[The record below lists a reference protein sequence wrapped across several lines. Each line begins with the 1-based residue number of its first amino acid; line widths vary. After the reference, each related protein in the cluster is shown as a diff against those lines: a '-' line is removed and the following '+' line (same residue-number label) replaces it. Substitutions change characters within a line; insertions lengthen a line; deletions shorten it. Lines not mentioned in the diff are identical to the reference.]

1 MSGGP
6 DEHDSSVER
15 LTPVVRRLILLRH
28 GQTEFNAASRMQGQ
42 LDTDLS
48 PIGEDQ
54 ARRAAA
60 ALAVRTPRAIWS
72 SDLKR
77 ARVTAEALSAATGVP
92 LTIDDRLRETYL
104 GEWQGK
110 THIDVDAALPG
121 ARRTWRDDATWAP
134 PGGESRVNVATRATP
149 VVADLLAVLPD
160 WGSGETPEAPVVL
173 VAHGG
178 VIAAMTASLLGLP
191 QANWPVFGG
200 LANSGWVQ
208 LSGHSFDGEP
218 PVWRL
223 DVWNATAEGV

>member
-15 LTPVVRRLILLRH
+15 LTPVVRRLLLLRH
-28 GQTEFNAASRMQGQ
+28 GETQFNADSRMQGQ
-42 LDTDLS
+42 LDTELS
-48 PIGEDQ
+48 DRGREQ
-54 ARRAAA
+54 AKLAAA

-72 SDLKR
+72 SDLQR
-77 ARVTAEALSAATGVP
+77 ARLTAEELSAATGVAVT
-92 LTIDDRLRETYL
+92 LDDRLRETYL

-121 ARRTWRDDATWAP
+121 ARRKWRDDSSWAP
-134 PGGESRVNVATRATP
+134 PGGESRVGVAARAIP
-149 VVADLLAVLPD
+149 VVANLLDVLPD
-160 WGSGETPEAPVVL
+160 WGTGDDPEAPVVL

-178 VIAAMTASLLGLP
+178 VIAAMTASLLALP

-200 LANSGWVQ
+200 LANTGWVQ